1 MYPGSFVSSIINP
14 GVSMNLPSIMKKN
27 QMIAGCLTLLAVFI
41 LRPAV
46 AQEKKESDSKS
57 TVKLKVITE
66 KNGETNVFDT
76 TLISEENII
85 TQEEVEALMRD
96 LQDKMGEFSDQM
108 REYQFLFDPG
118 SPDTL
123 LSDSVRKEIKRALRM
138 LPGKGCEGL
147 RFPRGRAYQFD
158 FPCMPD
164 CPGPPEMAQR
174 FRWGGRMPGRV
185 IQRMMQREETL
196 SDLIG
201 EIPLDQVKQYSIK
214 ERKGGKRIIIDVDD
228 APVVVQRDRII
239 YREGVP
245 MKVRDRYMKRQ
256 PKEVKVIIKAES
268 GEEEN
273 APKTPEPPQ
282 KAGENQKK
290 I

>member
-1 MYPGSFVSSIINP
+1 
-14 GVSMNLPSIMKKN
+14 MNLPTFMKKN

-41 LRPAV
+41 LRPAI

-76 TLISEENII
+76 TLISEDNII
-85 TQEEVEALMRD
+85 TQKEVEVLMKNM
-96 LQDKMGEFSDQM
+96 QDEMEEFSDQM
-108 REYQFLFDPG
+108 REYQFIFDPG

-123 LSDSVRKEIKRALRM
+123 LPDSVRKEMKKAWRM
-138 LPGKGCEGL
+138 LPGKGREGM

-164 CPGPPEMAQR
+164 CPGSPEMAQR
-174 FRWGGRMPGRV
+174 FRWESGMPGSA
-185 IQRMMQREETL
+185 IQRRMQREETL

-245 MKVRDRYMKRQ
+245 MKIRDRYMKRQ
-256 PKEVKVIIKAES
+256 PKEVKVIIKAEP

-282 KAGENQKK
+282 KTGENPKK